1 MENVIAS
8 SNETTLSILGDT
20 NQVLQII
27 LKPDSSVMINTKY
40 LVYASSP
47 SLEEVPYHEV
57 NSLLPFNEFIHLK
70 FKKYK
75 NNQLVRLKNISTG
88 FEYLGVS
95 KGGKIMKINPFFYH
109 NLYVRIDSLL
119 AFSFL
124 VDLCEDSEYSKII
137 NTHFKTINM
146 RLGKTPYLCDYAMIC
161 PKGKKD
167 SRGELIDK
175 VSNSNKNG
183 ESGKI
188 AFDIASINNDYLYL
202 SSDKIMIEKRLGEHE
217 QIVVM
222 KYGLIAFEKSVT
234 FFEVNTNN
242 KTHYFNSNEDI
253 IVEGPGLIIFESVE
267 RKGKDRKGLWLALV
281 SLVLVCLEIII
292 PLLI

>member
-1 MENVIAS
+1 MDS
-8 SNETTLSILGDT
+8 SITSLNETMISILGDT
-20 NQVLQII
+20 NQVLQVA

-75 NNQLVRLKNISTG
+75 NNQLVRLKNISSG
-88 FEYLGVS
+88 FEYIGVS

-109 NLYVRIDSLL
+109 NLYVRIDSLI
-119 AFSFL
+119 AFSYL
-124 VDLCEDSEYSKII
+124 VDLCEDPEYNKII
-137 NTHFKTINM
+137 NTHFRTINM
-146 RLGKTPYLCDYAMIC
+146 RLGKTPYLCEYAMIC
-161 PKGKKD
+161 PKAKKD
-167 SRGELIDK
+167 NKNEIVDK
-175 VSNSNKNG
+175 VFNTKKDG

-188 AFDIASINNDYLYL
+188 TFDLASIKNDYLYL

-217 QIVVM
+217 QIVIM
-222 KYGLIAFEKSVT
+222 KYGLIAFEKSVS
-234 FFEVNTNN
+234 FFKVPNNN
-242 KTHYFNSNEDI
+242 KNNYFNNNEDI

-267 RKGKDRKGLWLALV
+267 RKGKDRRGLWLAMV
-281 SLVLVCLEIII
+281 SLLLICLEIII